1 MTLTP
6 VANLPEHEVKVR
18 APGKINL
25 SLRVGR
31 RQDDGYHPLSTVF
44 QAVSVFE
51 EVVAT
56 PAEGR
61 TLTVSG
67 PQADLVPTDATNL
80 ALRAADLVAAR
91 AGIDE
96 GVHLHLFKGVPVAG
110 GMAGGSAD
118 AAAALLACDAL
129 WRTGLS
135 RDELLELAAQLGSD
149 VPFALAGH
157 TAVGTGR
164 GHLLTPALSRGE
176 FHWAFA
182 VQDSGLSTARVFAEF
197 DEISDALPTPDAA
210 DDVPL
215 MQALRAGDP
224 RALGAALHNDLQL
237 AALSLEPGL
246 AEPLAVAQDAGA
258 LGVVLS
264 GSGPTV
270 AALGRSRQHALVL
283 AAAFTAA
290 GVADRVLTA
299 AGPVAGAR
307 VVSSTT
313 DGSPRHDHVLGGG
326 PPCGPPPWSSHAQ
339 VAAASAVVVTPPDGD
354 HGSSTGGTVAGGDAA
369 GPSDCVAAGAAAAS
383 PTGWS
388 AAIRAHRVSAS
399 GAQTIRFLFFGET
412 AVGMDR
418 KMIRSA
424 PTCRSDSPR
433 PARSG
438 SDENPSLAVS
448 EPVAA
453 RANENRATGSL
464 RVWALSSDRDIAAM
478 RSC

>member
-6 VANLPEHEVKVR
+6 VAPLPEHEVKVR
-18 APGKINL
+18 APGKVNL
-25 SLRVGR
+25 ALRVGPR
-31 RQDDGYHPLSTVF
+31 EGDGFHPVSTVF

-56 PAEGR
+56 PAQDR

-67 PQADLVPTDATNL
+67 PQAELVPTDPSNL
-80 ALRAADLVAAR
+80 ALRAAELLGRR
-91 AGIDE
+91 AGIDD

-118 AAAALLACDAL
+118 AAAALVACDLL

-135 RDELLELAAQLGSD
+135 RDDLLELAAELGSD
-149 VPFALAGH
+149 VPFALSGH

-182 VQDSGLSTARVFAEF
+182 VQDRGLSTAAVYAAF
-197 DEISDALPTPDAA
+197 DEITDAPRVPDSE

-237 AALSLEPGL
+237 AALSLDPGL

-258 LGVVLS
+258 LGVVVS

-270 AALGRSRQHALVL
+270 AALARSRQHALVL
-283 AAAFTAA
+283 AAAFTAS

-307 VVSSTT
+307 VISST
-313 DGSPRHDHVLGGG
+313 D
-326 PPCGPPPWSSHAQ
+326 
-339 VAAASAVVVTPPDGD
+339 
-354 HGSSTGGTVAGGDAA
+354 
-369 GPSDCVAAGAAAAS
+369 
-383 PTGWS
+383 
-388 AAIRAHRVSAS
+388 
-399 GAQTIRFLFFGET
+399 
-412 AVGMDR
+412 
-418 KMIRSA
+418 
-424 PTCRSDSPR
+424 
-433 PARSG
+433 
-438 SDENPSLAVS
+438 
-448 EPVAA
+448 
-453 RANENRATGSL
+453 
-464 RVWALSSDRDIAAM
+464 
-478 RSC
+478 